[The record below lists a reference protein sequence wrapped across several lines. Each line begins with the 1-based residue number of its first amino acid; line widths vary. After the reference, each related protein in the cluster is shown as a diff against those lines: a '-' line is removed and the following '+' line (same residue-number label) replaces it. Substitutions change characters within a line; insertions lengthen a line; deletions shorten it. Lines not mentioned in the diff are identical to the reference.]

1 MRLMPYHRATLIVDA
16 TANRSSSRSSSGGW
30 SGERRTMTA
39 AIDTHHA
46 RTHARR
52 RRRRRGAD
60 CTVPRNTRHVIN
72 VIDNIITVIITIT
85 AALKVIRLRNT
96 SPAVQSLPKSG
107 QSRRWVNKKTCI
119 LYYRETDKRHQ
130 FSFVCISFGEFF
142 HIQARTFIYI
152 KKRISYNSVHL
163 ILTRIKNFA

>member
-16 TANRSSSRSSSGGW
+16 TANRSSSRSSSSSGGG
-30 SGERRTMTA
+30 SGERRTMTG
-39 AIDTHHA
+39 AIDTHA
-46 RTHARR
+46 RTHARKHG
-52 RRRRRGAD
+52 GAD

-85 AALKVIRLRNT
+85 AALSDTAAKHITCRT
-96 SPAVQSLPKSG
+96 QSLPTSG

-119 LYYRETDKRHQ
+119 LYHRETDKRHQ

-142 HIQARTFIYI
+142 HIQARTFTYI

-163 ILTRIKNFA
+163 ILTRIKDFA